1 MRYFKGFIL
10 FLIVASFSMGTAFAD
25 CRGCCSGHGGTAC
38 VDGVTKCKDGS
49 QMSAKC
55 QEKCDKCGGS
65 GAVSKPSSSTP
76 ASVPAASQPATSS
89 PSTKSKPGAIAGNTS
104 NDSFNKSKKIL
115 ERQVYADHRVTFYC
129 GCPFD
134 SKKQVLPCGNFK
146 SKSGNKRAKQVEWEH
161 VVAANHFGQS
171 FPEWR
176 DGDPQC
182 VDGKGKA
189 FRGRKCAEKM
199 NLKYRYM
206 QSDMYNLYP
215 AIGEVNGLRSNYRFD
230 MIAGEARDFGACDME
245 ISGNV
250 AEPPERIRGDIA
262 RTYKYM
268 EMAYPGQGVMSR
280 SNVKLF
286 DAWDKQ
292 DPVDEWE
299 CERCKRIEAIQGN
312 ENPVVKGACQEA
324 RLW

>member
-1 MRYFKGFIL
+1 MRHFKGFIL
-10 FLIVASFSMGTAFAD
+10 FLVVTSFPMGTAFAD
-25 CRGCCSGHGGTAC
+25 CRGCCSGHGGTTC
-38 VDGVTKCKDGS
+38 TDGVTKCKDGS

-65 GAVSKPSSSTP
+65 GAVKKTSS
-76 ASVPAASQPATSS
+76 AAVPAATKKTTTTSS
-89 PSTKSKPGAIAGNTS
+89 AAGQRNTRFQSFSKVKRTLL
-104 NDSFNKSKKIL
+104 K
-115 ERQVYADHRVTFYC
+115 QVYYDHRVTFYC

-134 SKKQVLPCGNFK
+134 MKKVVQPCGDK
-146 SKSGNKRAKQVEWEH
+146 YKAKHEGERAHRVEWEH
-161 VVAANHFGQS
+161 VVPAANLGQS

-182 VDGKGKA
+182 VDSKGKK
-189 FRGRKCAEKM
+189 FKGRECADKV
-199 NLKYRYM
+199 NSLYRYM

-230 MIAGEARDFGACDME
+230 MVAGEDREFGPCDFE
-245 ISGNV
+245 IERNV
-250 AEPPERIRGDIA
+250 AEPPKRLWGDIA

-268 EMAYPGQGVMSR
+268 EQAYPGHGVMSNA
-280 SNVKLF
+280 NVKLY
-286 DAWDKQ
+286 DAWDKM
-292 DPVDEWE
+292 DPVDPWE

-324 RLW
+324 GLW